1 MKIYIKLFSTAFIQ
15 VFMVSANVL
24 FISRLNFTGM
34 AICGFGI
41 SYVWTFNIKSIATG
55 NHKTQL
61 VYSVGAMMGGI
72 CGVLVANLF
81 KK

>member
-1 MKIYIKLFSTAFIQ
+1 MKLYLKLFSAAFIQ

-34 AICGFGI
+34 AVCGFGI
-41 SYVWTFNIKSIATG
+41 SYVWTFNIKSIVIGT
-55 NHKTQL
+55 HRTQL
-61 VYSVGAMMGGI
+61 VYSLGAMMGGI
-72 CGVLVANLF
+72 CGVLIANIF